1 LRVLTSLYIVGR
13 RGSGPPSCRPK
24 NRVVPVPALRA
35 GNKAQARHYLRAVPG
50 TSMMGSCS
58 GRARAVLFS
67 AVLVPA
73 QRAWSIWPTMCVF
86 PQNN

>member
-13 RGSGPPSCRPK
+13 GGSGPPSCRPK
-24 NRVVPVPALRA
+24 NRVVPVPALRD

-58 GRARAVLFS
+58 GRARTVLFS
-67 AVLVPA
+67 ASPAGLVHLANYVCISPK
-73 QRAWSIWPTMCVF
+73 
-86 PQNN
+86 